1 MEGSTIMEQ
10 AIDNPYMGVPSA
22 GLNRFLFYGD
32 AN

>member
-1 MEGSTIMEQ
+1 MEQ
-10 AIDNPYMGVPSA
+10 AIDNPYMDVYSA